1 MSNSSNSSLQSYEF
15 RQIPTPSSS
24 APSISLIFLGSANS
38 VNTNNRR
45 NPLGV
50 AGGLV
55 RKKSKEIVRLVRKKS
70 KELIDYTS
78 KNKLRTTGHLL
89 KITVSVTTAT
99 VTKLTNSAIASATA
113 GTIQAGVREVL
124 IRKERTE

>member
-1 MSNSSNSSLQSYEF
+1 MSNRSNSSLQSYEF
-15 RQIPTPSSS
+15 RQTPTPSFS
-24 APSISLIFLGSANS
+24 APSISLVPLGSTNS

-55 RKKSKEIVRLVRKKS
+55 RKKSKEIVRLVRKKF

-89 KITVSVTTAT
+89 KITVPVITAT
-99 VTKLTNSAIASATA
+99 VTKLTGNAIAGATA
-113 GTIQAGVREVL
+113 GTIQAGVGKVL
-124 IRKERTE
+124 TRKERTE